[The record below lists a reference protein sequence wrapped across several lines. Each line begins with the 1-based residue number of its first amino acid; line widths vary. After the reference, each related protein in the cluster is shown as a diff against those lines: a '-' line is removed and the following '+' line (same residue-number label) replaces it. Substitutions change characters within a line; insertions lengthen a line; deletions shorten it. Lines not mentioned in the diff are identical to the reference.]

1 MPPSKRDQTEGQI
14 ATRNAN
20 AGKSRGS
27 NGKDSSLRIRQ
38 IIESSNMEMQNAANA
53 AAGEIK
59 ANIASALTSPIPK
72 PERPDTRRQTSSN
85 PTSTQRK
92 AMLQQ
97 TRAKK
102 AGAGKSDHE
111 RPTATSVMKA
121 ARILGN
127 LRERAS
133 IAAAAIMDAANT
145 PTSARTAIQC
155 TPSMAPPLAIGMQ
168 NVNVSL
174 PK

>member
-27 NGKDSSLRIRQ
+27 KGKDSSLRIRQ

-102 AGAGKSDHE
+102 AGAGDDMS
-111 RPTATSVMKA
+111 
-121 ARILGN
+121 
-127 LRERAS
+127 
-133 IAAAAIMDAANT
+133 
-145 PTSARTAIQC
+145 
-155 TPSMAPPLAIGMQ
+155 
-168 NVNVSL
+168 
-174 PK
+174 